1 VDAGM
6 VLALVGLVAG
16 TKLVYHLLLKRN
28 QLQLRKK
35 MYERMLLE
43 RLRKNLGGSRQD

>member
-1 VDAGM
+1 LDAGAI
-6 VLALVGLVAG
+6 LALIGVVAG
-16 TKLVYHLLLKRN
+16 TKLVYHLLLKRK